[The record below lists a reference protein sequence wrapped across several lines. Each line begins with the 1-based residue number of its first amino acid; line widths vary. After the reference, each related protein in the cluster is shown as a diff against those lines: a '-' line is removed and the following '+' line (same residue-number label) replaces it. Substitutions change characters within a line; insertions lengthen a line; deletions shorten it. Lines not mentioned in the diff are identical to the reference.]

1 MSELLT
7 QVKTRDATASK
18 NAPDWNVSIPDWN
31 IDVPSLVRYTDL
43 HHTGQAQ
50 RGEEREQQP
59 DAPHVSLVLR
69 GAMGG
74 PTPHTSHQDGYF
86 VYIKYFLHLCRY
98 KTHWN
103 YKINGKKLVLK

>member
-7 QVKTRDATASK
+7 QVKTRDATASQK
-18 NAPDWNVSIPDWN
+18 TPDWNVSIPDLN

-74 PTPHTSHQDGYF
+74 PTPHTTRQDGYF
-86 VYIKYFLHLCRY
+86 V
-98 KTHWN
+98 
-103 YKINGKKLVLK
+103 